1 MGPGGIATIIAAS
14 ALAVIAL
21 AFGYVIVRLG
31 RLIDQASKAIESL
44 VDETTPLIEE
54 VTTTV
59 ALINGPLT
67 SINKITKS
75 VEEVSTKISGAT
87 ETFLDKNSTA
97 MKLASGVIEMVQAK
111 RARSEKSVG
120 HHDTGEGSKAA
131 RPRRTTRKPAADH
144 E

>member
-111 RARSEKSVG
+111 RARSEKSDG
-120 HHDTGEGSKAA
+120 HHDTSDAPKAS
-131 RPRRTTRKPAADH
+131 RQRRTTRKPAADH

>member
-21 AFGYVIVRLG
+21 AFGYAIVRLG
-31 RLIDQASKAIESL
+31 RLIDQAGKAIESL

-75 VEEVSTKISGAT
+75 VEEVSSKISGAT

-97 MKLASGVIEMVQAK
+97 MKLASGVLGMVQAK
-111 RARSEKSVG
+111 RARSEKSDAR
-120 HHDTGEGSKAA
+120 HDADETPKAP
-131 RPRRTTRKPAADH
+131 RPRRSTRKPAADH